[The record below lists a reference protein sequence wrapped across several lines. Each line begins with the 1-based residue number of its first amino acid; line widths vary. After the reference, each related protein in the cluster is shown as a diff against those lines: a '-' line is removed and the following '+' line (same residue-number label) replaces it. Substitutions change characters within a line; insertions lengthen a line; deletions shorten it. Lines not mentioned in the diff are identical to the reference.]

1 MPATLSIQDTNMMP
15 LKKAWCAAHWKAD
28 RLNADQL
35 SKKETG
41 CKVKAWANGCMEN
54 IKNC

>member
-1 MPATLSIQDTNMMP
+1 MMP